1 MVYLFCVCVCN
12 LKTNK
17 IGNFI
22 ETVIACRNRG
32 PPVTRNLCIIYDR
45 KSILS
50 LLFT

>member
-1 MVYLFCVCVCN
+1 MWYAYFVCVCN

-22 ETVIACRNRG
+22 ETVIARHDRG
-32 PPVTRNLCIIYDR
+32 PPVTCNSRIIYDR

-50 LLFT
+50 PVFT

>member
-1 MVYLFCVCVCN
+1 MCVYVCN

-22 ETVIACRNRG
+22 ETVITRRDRG
-32 PPVTRNLCIIYDR
+32 PPVTRNSCIIYDR

-50 LLFT
+50 PVFT

>member
-1 MVYLFCVCVCN
+1 VCVCN

-22 ETVIACRNRG
+22 ETVIARRDRG
-32 PPVTRNLCIIYDR
+32 PPVTRNPRVIYDR

-50 LLFT
+50 LIFT